1 MRAEPSPGMAPE
13 IGLVMWESD
22 GRITKILEEKT
33 PKTGKY
39 PPIQGTILMV
49 ADRFRSVP
57 PSI

>member
-1 MRAEPSPGMAPE
+1 MAPE